1 MATGSTPSLESIGNY
16 DLEAKIAEGGMGAVY
31 RARNR
36 TTGQIVA
43 IKIVPAHTARN
54 QTLLRRFER
63 EFAAAHNIDHPNV
76 VKAIEFCGKVATPFL
91 VMEYVH
97 GESLGQRIA
106 RVGRL
111 SEDEAKHIFVQV
123 CQGLHRA
130 HKHHLV
136 HRDIKPDNVLLTADN
151 VAKITDLGLV
161 KGLGEEELNL
171 TRTGRGLGTPHFMAP
186 EQFRDAKNADVRC
199 DVYSIGATL
208 YMAVTGV
215 MPFEGGGPLDCW
227 MKKISNEFEPP
238 KNLHPQLSDR
248 MNWAILRAMS
258 ADPEK
263 RPASCREFVED
274 LLGKSTRPVSAA
286 SQGNE
291 TVDLWYLTYQDEEEQ
306 SHTVKGTTA
315 GIRRA
320 LEDHL
325 LGNAE
330 NILGSRL
337 KQGPFEPLKSYPEFR
352 DLLVTAAPLPSGTT
366 SRPSPARSARMT
378 IPGDTKEP
386 TPVSGRI
393 SGRVPHPSARMA
405 SPSGRM
411 APSSARMAP
420 PSSQTS
426 FPSGRIKIEH
436 QTTDTPTG
444 PYTPVDD
451 ISRFPKYELPDL
463 QGNVRRRDKIE
474 WAMWFMLGILSLA
487 TAVAVYYHF
496 FK

>member
-1 MATGSTPSLESIGNY
+1 
-16 DLEAKIAEGGMGAVY
+16 
-31 RARNR
+31 
-36 TTGQIVA
+36 
-43 IKIVPAHTARN
+43 
-54 QTLLRRFER
+54 
-63 EFAAAHNIDHPNV
+63 
-76 VKAIEFCGKVATPFL
+76 
-91 VMEYVH
+91 
-97 GESLGQRIA
+97 
-106 RVGRL
+106 
-111 SEDEAKHIFVQV
+111 
-123 CQGLHRA
+123 
-130 HKHHLV
+130 
-136 HRDIKPDNVLLTADN
+136 
-151 VAKITDLGLV
+151 
-161 KGLGEEELNL
+161 
-171 TRTGRGLGTPHFMAP
+171 
-186 EQFRDAKNADVRC
+186 
-199 DVYSIGATL
+199 
-208 YMAVTGV
+208 MAVTGV

-291 TVDLWYLTYQDEEEQ
+291 TADLWYLTYQDEEEQ

-411 APSSARMAP
+411 APSSARMSP
-420 PSSQTS
+420 PSSRTS

-463 QGNVRRRDKIE
+463 QGNVGRRDKIE

>member
-238 KNLHPQLSDR
+238 KNIHPQLSDR

-291 TVDLWYLTYQDEEEQ
+291 TADLWYLTYQDEEEQ

-411 APSSARMAP
+411 APSSARMSP
-420 PSSQTS
+420 PSSRTS

-463 QGNVRRRDKIE
+463 QGNVGRRDKIE